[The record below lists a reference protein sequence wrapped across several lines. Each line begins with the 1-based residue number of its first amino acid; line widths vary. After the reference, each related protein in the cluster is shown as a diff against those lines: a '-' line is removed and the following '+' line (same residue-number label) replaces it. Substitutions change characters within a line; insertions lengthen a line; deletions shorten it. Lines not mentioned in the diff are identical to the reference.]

1 MEFQPPPRN
10 VVFCCV
16 SKGNRIHHKFS
27 GGDRELEALAERCHE
42 KAPTLH
48 SWYSHTVNSRT
59 FSFLI
64 EDNYTYFAIIDPS
77 TGNSE
82 TRWFLEQ
89 LRDSFRTSKNGFQ
102 DELVPFIGRLIS
114 SSKSMSQ
121 SQTSDN
127 ASTDGSTNSAR
138 RLLFWKASEKY
149 DREKLQERAVEPEDG
164 GEEHSDRGIKI
175 ELAHEP
181 VGSVVSLRKS
191 WSSRSQGPQHAQ
203 KLWWCQ
209 VKVVLAIDVILCLV
223 LFGVWLGVCRGF
235 QCLS

>member
-1 MEFQPPPRN
+1 MEFQPPPGN

-16 SKGNRIHHKFS
+16 SRGNQILHKFS
-27 GGDRELEALAERCHE
+27 GGDHELEALAERCQE

-59 FSFLI
+59 FSFLM
-64 EDNYTYFAIIDPS
+64 EDNYTYFAIVDVS
-77 TGNSE
+77 TGNSD

-89 LRDSFRTSKNGFQ
+89 LRDSFKASKNGFQ

-114 SSKSMSQ
+114 SLKSMSWN
-121 SQTSDN
+121 QTSDG

-138 RLLFWKASEKY
+138 MLLLRKASEKY
-149 DREKLQERAVEPEDG
+149 DGEKSKERALETEDG
-164 GEEHSDRGIKI
+164 GEEHSDRGIRI
-175 ELAHEP
+175 ELPHEP

-191 WSSRSQGPQHAQ
+191 LSSRSRGPQHAR